1 MLLKTFRKRQKNHI
15 HDRKIVDCSLQVLT
29 RKEEINTKK
38 VFPDFKDS
46 LNEKEGILIE
56 LKRQTEILDQL
67 QLKISRIIDQR
78 RRMVVELEEGVSSI
92 QESSRDSNYK
102 LFSVETWGSAWN
114 DGLVF
119 TVMADNE
126 VWAKHVVRE
135 WLKANGREDHRIDK
149 IRALVSN
156 DLRAVVNVG
165 SKLLDV

>member
-1 MLLKTFRKRQKNHI
+1 MLSKIFRKRQKNHA
-15 HDRKIVDCSLQVLT
+15 HDREIVDYSLQVLT
-29 RKEEINTKK
+29 RKEEINK

-46 LNEKEGILIE
+46 LNEKEGLLIE

-78 RRMVVELEEGVSSI
+78 RRMVVELEDGVSST
-92 QESSRDSNYK
+92 QERNCDSNFK
-102 LFSVETWGSAWN
+102 LFSVETWGSAWT

-126 VWAKHVVRE
+126 VWAKHVVRV

-156 DLRAVVNVG
+156 DLRAVINVG

>member
-1 MLLKTFRKRQKNHI
+1 MLSKIFRKRQKNHT
-15 HDRKIVDCSLQVLT
+15 HDREIVDCSLQVLT
-29 RKEEINTKK
+29 SKEEINTNK
-38 VFPDFKDS
+38 VFPDFNDS
-46 LNEKEGILIE
+46 LNEKEGLLIE
-56 LKRQTEILDQL
+56 LKRQTEILHQL

-78 RRMVVELEEGVSSI
+78 RRMVVELEDGVSLTN
-92 QESSRDSNYK
+92 ERSRDSNFK
-102 LFSVETWGSAWN
+102 LFLVETWGSAWT
-114 DGLVF
+114 DSLVF